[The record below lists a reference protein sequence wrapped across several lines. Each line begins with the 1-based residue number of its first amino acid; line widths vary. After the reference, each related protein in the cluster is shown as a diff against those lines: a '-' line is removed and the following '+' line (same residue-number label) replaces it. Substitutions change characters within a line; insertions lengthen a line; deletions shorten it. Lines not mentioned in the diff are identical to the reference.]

1 MQSTLIIDWPAGVA
15 INLDAIG
22 GPFIV
27 ESTREAA
34 ILLMD
39 HWPLGRGDAFL
50 RALDLCAGGL
60 EDAVPADEVRLAFV
74 AAAEEAHILLRL
86 Q

>member
-1 MQSTLIIDWPAGVA
+1 MQSRLLMDWPAGVA
-15 INLDAIG
+15 INLDTIG

-39 HWPLGRGDAFL
+39 HWPVEQGRAFL
-50 RALDLCAGGL
+50 HALDLCAEAL
-60 EDAVPADEVRLAFV
+60 EDEAPANEARLAFV
-74 AAAEEAHILLRL
+74 AAAEEAHILVRL
-86 Q
+86 H

>member
-1 MQSTLIIDWPAGVA
+1 MQSVLSIDWPAGVA

-39 HWPLGRGDAFL
+39 HWPVGQGTAFL
-50 RALDLCAGGL
+50 HALDLCA
-60 EDAVPADEVRLAFV
+60 DALGDDVPAEEARLAFV
-74 AAAEEAHILLRL
+74 AAAEEAHSLMRP